1 MPTIIVQAW
10 QSWRYARGVFV
21 LAAAALAVGIGATTA
36 IYTVVNAVM
45 LKPLAYPHG
54 ERFGQLFGA
63 TIGQP
68 DGRSSLSFPD
78 VVAYQ
83 AQTASFDVFGWFRP
97 ETYTLT
103 APGAPQHVQG
113 AAVTTSLAHNLG
125 VQPAFGQWFTDATGA
140 VISNGLWQRLG
151 GNPSILGTRIVLNGR
166 SLTIT
171 GVMPPRFRLPEIGH
185 GGDNVI
191 NDVWVAL
198 DQTGVQP
205 GSRDGGFFFAY
216 ARLKPS
222 VTFAQAD
229 ADVKRVAAEI
239 ARTDPASHPAYT
251 ARLDSLRTMVVTGIR
266 PTLLML
272 LAAAALLFFV
282 TCANVAALLLARSV
296 ARARDSAIRV
306 ALGASR
312 RHLALQFFIEGLFVS
327 LTGAAIGVLLSIL
340 LVRIVVAMAADF
352 VPRADEIS
360 LDWRVLVF
368 ALVTGV
374 LSSALSSLTPLWQA
388 ARTQPRDALGAGVRA
403 TAGAGS
409 RRVSGS
415 LVVGEIAMAFTLLT
429 VGAVLIGNVGALE
442 RTWPGFD
449 TRNLLTFQLTLSDAI
464 AAKGE
469 TRVAHQIR
477 LVEALAAAPGV
488 EAVGFTNQTPLN
500 GCCLSTAL
508 YPDGT
513 AIDLTA
519 PQKVAFMP
527 VSPGYFHAL
536 GLPLRKGRLLTYSD
550 SHDDMLTVVINEA
563 AARHYWG
570 SRDPVGTFGRISRP
584 DGDRFLVVGVV
595 GDIRN
600 DGVGEPTVPEVYML
614 HSAAPVN
621 PMHFVVRSQLPVQ
634 TLLPEIRSAVQ
645 RVDPSQPIH
654 HVATMN
660 EVLLTSLALQR
671 VGSFMA
677 TFFALAALLM
687 ATLGLYGVMSYSVR
701 QRRVEF
707 GTRMALGAMGRDLL
721 GLVLGSG
728 VRMAAYGVALGAIA
742 VAGSAWFLVHHLE
755 IQHLTWMPFVSSTAT
770 VAGVAI
776 AASFGPAW
784 RVTRFSPMMAMRDD
798 PAAGGPTVREALRQA
813 VSGLS
818 RTITRVGDVAFSDD
832 SALLTEFVDAARR
845 AASNDE
851 ALRLALATLRA
862 RLNAESAVVVENLAE
877 AEYPCAGSA
886 TADGR
891 PVVPIPA
898 GGFLLNRLKHH
909 SAALPI
915 SAADIDAWLLWSRD
929 NRPRYF
935 EEVQALGLADV
946 RLAVALRGKNEILG
960 MLLMGPPVGRGSYN
974 YAERRVLR
982 QSADQLSL
990 MLENARLTRRILE
1003 QERLRRDVALAAE
1016 VQRRLLPDA
1025 PPQGRITSFAA
1036 VTLAARSVA
1045 GDYYDFFL
1053 LDDTRVAV
1061 ALADVSGKGVAAAL
1075 IMSVVQAS
1083 LRIISSDPN
1092 LSLPDLAARM
1102 NQFLYRSTQSNSYAT
1117 FFYAEIDELSLR
1129 LQYVNAGHN
1138 PPYLVRHEGTEI
1150 AIDQL
1155 STGGTVLGLFSE
1167 TRYDCA
1173 TVELHPGDVLFIF
1186 TDGVT
1191 ESMNTADEEFGEDR
1205 LTRVLCESC
1214 HLPVEELAARVS
1226 SELKDW
1232 SAGAPQHDDLTFVVA
1247 KIGETRRS

>member
-1 MPTIIVQAW
+1 
-10 QSWRYARGVFV
+10 V

-45 LKPLAYPHG
+45 VRPLAYPQG
-54 ERFGQLFGA
+54 ERFGELFGA
-63 TIGQP
+63 TIGDP

-103 APGAPQHVQG
+103 SPGAPQHVQG

-125 VQPAFGQWFTDATGA
+125 VQPALGRWFTDDTGV

-151 GNPSILGTRIVLNGR
+151 ADRAILGTGMVLNGR
-166 SLTIT
+166 AFTIT

-185 GGDNVI
+185 GGENVI
-191 NDVWVAL
+191 NDVWIAL
-198 DQTGVQP
+198 DHTGTAP
-205 GSRDGGFFFAY
+205 GSADGGFLFAY
-216 ARLKPS
+216 ARLKPG
-222 VTFAQAD
+222 VTFTQAD
-229 ADVKRVAAEI
+229 ADVKRVAAGI
-239 ARTDPASHPAYT
+239 AQKDPASHPAYT
-251 ARLDSLRTMVVTGIR
+251 ARLDSLHTMVVTGIR

-306 ALGASR
+306 ALGAGR

-327 LTGAAIGVLLSIL
+327 LTGAAAGVLLSIL
-340 LVRIVVAMAADF
+340 LVRMVVSMAADF
-352 VPRADEIS
+352 VPRAEEIS

-368 ALVTGV
+368 ALATAI
-374 LSSALSSLTPLWQA
+374 LSSALSSLTPLWQV

-403 TAGAGS
+403 TAGARS
-409 RRVSGS
+409 RRLSGS
-415 LVVGEIAMAFTLLT
+415 LVVGEIALAFTL
-429 VGAVLIGNVGALE
+429 VAVSAVLIGDVGALE
-442 RTWPGFD
+442 RTWPGFE
-449 TRNLLTFQLTLSDAI
+449 TRNLLTFELTLSGAI
-464 AAKGE
+464 TAKDDV
-469 TRVAHQIR
+469 RVAHQSR
-477 LVEALAAAPGV
+477 LVEALAAVPGV

-513 AIDLTA
+513 AIDLSA
-519 PQKVAFMP
+519 PQRVAFKP
-527 VSPGYFHAL
+527 VSPDYFHAL
-536 GLPLRKGRLLTYSD
+536 GLPLEKGRLLASSD
-550 SHDDMLTVVINEA
+550 AKDDEVLAVVINEA

-584 DGDRFLVVGVV
+584 DGGRFRVVGVV

-600 DGVGEPTVPEVYML
+600 DGIGTPTVPEIYML
-614 HSAAPVN
+614 HSATTVN
-621 PMHFVVRSQLPVQ
+621 PMHFVVRSQLPVE
-634 TLLPEIRSAVQ
+634 TLLPQIRTAVQ
-645 RVDPSQPIH
+645 QVDPSQPIH
-654 HVATMN
+654 QVATMS
-660 EVLLTSLALQR
+660 EVLMASLALQR

-728 VRMAAYGVALGAIA
+728 ARMAAYGLALGAIA
-742 VAGSAWFLVHHLE
+742 VAGSVWFLVQHLH
-755 IQHLTWMPFVSSTAT
+755 IQHLTWIPFASSTVT

-776 AASFGPAW
+776 AASLGPAW

-798 PAAGGPTVREALRQA
+798 PATGGPTAREALLSA
-813 VSGLS
+813 FAGFS
-818 RTITRVGDVAFSDD
+818 RTITRVGDATFPDD
-832 SALLTEFVDAARR
+832 SALLTEFVEAARR
-845 AASNDE
+845 AVSNEE
-851 ALRLALATLRA
+851 ALRVALETLRE
-862 RLNAESAVVVENLAE
+862 RLNAESAFVVENLDE
-877 AEYPCAGSA
+877 AVYPCAASA
-886 TADGR
+886 AADGR
-891 PVVPIPA
+891 AFAPIPA
-898 GGFLLNRLKHH
+898 GGFLLNRLTHH
-909 SAALPI
+909 TAALPI
-915 SAADIDAWLLWSRD
+915 SASDIDAWLLWARD
-929 NRPRYF
+929 NRPRYVA
-935 EEVQALGLADV
+935 EIQALGFAEV
-946 RLAVALRGKNEILG
+946 RLAVGLRGKNEILG
-960 MLLMGPPVGRGSYN
+960 ILLMGPPSGRASYG

-982 QSADQLSL
+982 QSADQLAL
-990 MLENARLTRRILE
+990 MIENARLTRRMLE

-1025 PPQGRITSFAA
+1025 PPQGRITSLAA

-1045 GDYYDFFL
+1045 GDYYDFFAL
-1053 LDDTRVAV
+1053 EDGRLGV

-1083 LRIISSDPN
+1083 LRILSSEPN
-1092 LSLPDLAARM
+1092 LPLPDLAARM

-1117 FFYAEIDELSLR
+1117 FFYAQIDERSLQ

-1138 PPYLVRHEGTEI
+1138 PPYLVRRAGTEI

-1155 STGGTVLGLFSE
+1155 SAGGTVLGLFPE
-1167 TRYDCA
+1167 ATYEHG
-1173 TVELHPGDVLFIF
+1173 TVELQPGDVLFIF

-1191 ESMNTADEEFGEDR
+1191 ESMNTAGEEFGEDR
-1205 LTRVLCESC
+1205 LTRLLRLSC
-1214 HLPVEELAARVS
+1214 DLSVDVLAARVS
-1226 SELKDW
+1226 SDLKDW

-1247 KIGETRRS
+1247 KIGGAG